1 MSGGEQALETPPA
14 VSSCDEIAP
23 GTHGDPPQISVV
35 IPTLGRPRLAAKAV
49 ASALAQTLHAI
60 EVIVVVDGP
69 DAETADLLER
79 QRDPRLRVVVLK
91 QRRGNAGARNAGV
104 DEAKADWIAFLDDD
118 DSWKPEKLEKQLAL
132 ALSIKGGLP
141 IISCRFEAVG
151 NGARFVWPTRYPR
164 PNQTLSE
171 YLFTRGG
178 PNVRGAIQTSTML
191 VPKALFDQ
199 VRFDE
204 ELDRY
209 VDLDWLLKADGVEG
223 VSLHYVRGEVLSTY
237 SMDDGRKRISNQA
250 GWRRDVDWIR
260 ERRDLVTR
268 RAYGG
273 YCLTQASIRAEK
285 TRDKGAFLPLL
296 REALSRGKV
305 SPGEMV
311 FHVGNT
317 LLPAGLRRSLTHT
330 PERRRGRVK
339 RSRGKTRERKGTLEG
354 AMRVLIFSAA
364 EKSDR
369 GGVQGV
375 VHQLTDHLR
384 GEGHAVVTAW
394 PDGAGTGG
402 DWRLQ
407 LEAGVSKTGRPTA
420 GALIKASFAMA
431 KLAARLARLRP
442 DIVNLHYVRGQ
453 TIYFL
458 ALRRVFGFRL
468 VLSFHGSDYH
478 EASPALRARLPG
490 WLRSADQVT
499 AVSQE
504 LADKVTGLAPE
515 ICVEVIENGVDTR
528 FWTPGPEGRHEPG
541 LLVAA
546 GRLLMVKGFD
556 VLLAAL
562 ARPETRKSRLVIA
575 GKGSEEAN
583 LRRQIAGLGLTGRV
597 ELAGHLSRDDMRDL
611 YRRASLFVLPSRRE
625 GMPLVLL
632 EAMATGLPVVA
643 TAVGGVPEVVG
654 DDTGALVTPED
665 PAELATAIGNRIE
678 RSELLKREGKAAHER
693 AQAFGAHQSFARYE
707 NVFRR

>member
-1 MSGGEQALETPPA
+1 M
-14 VSSCDEIAP
+14 
-23 GTHGDPPQISVV
+23 
-35 IPTLGRPRLAAKAV
+35 
-49 ASALAQTLHAI
+49 
-60 EVIVVVDGP
+60 VVDGP
-69 DAETADLLER
+69 DAKTADLLER
-79 QRDPRLRVVVLK
+79 QRDPRLRVVVLE

-118 DSWKPEKLEKQLAL
+118 DSWELEKLEKQLAL
-132 ALSIKGGLP
+132 AQSIEGGLP

-151 NGARFVWPTRYPR
+151 NGARFVWPTHYPD
-164 PNQTLSE
+164 PGQTLSD
-171 YLFTRGG
+171 YLFTRVG

-191 VPKALFDQ
+191 VPKALLER

-296 REALSRGKV
+296 REALSRGRV
-305 SPGEMV
+305 SPGEII
-311 FHVGNT
+311 FHIGNT

-330 PERRRGRVK
+330 PERRQGQARARERRGR
-339 RSRGKTRERKGTLEG
+339 RAG

-364 EKSDR
+364 EKGDR

-375 VHQLTDHLR
+375 VRGLAEHLR
-384 GEGHAVVTAW
+384 KESHAVVTAW

-407 LEAGVSKTGRPTA
+407 LEAGVGKTGRPGA
-420 GALIKASFAMA
+420 GALIKASFALA

-442 DIVNLHYVRGQ
+442 NIVNLHYVRGQ
-453 TIYFL
+453 TVYFL

-490 WLRSADQVT
+490 WLRRADQVT

-504 LADKVTGLAPE
+504 LADKVAGLAPD
-515 ICVEVIENGVDTR
+515 IRVEVIENGVDTR
-528 FWTPGPEGRHEPG
+528 FWTPGPAGWREPG

-546 GRLLMVKGFD
+546 GRLLTVKGFD

-562 ARPETRKSRLVIA
+562 ARPETRGSRLVIA
-575 GKGSEEAN
+575 GEGGEEAA
-583 LRRQIAGLGLTGRV
+583 LRRQIADLGLTGRV
-597 ELAGHLSRDDMRDL
+597 ELAGHLPRDEMRDL

-632 EAMATGLPVVA
+632 EAMATGLPAVA
-643 TAVGGVPEVVG
+643 TAVGGVPEVMG
-654 DDTGALVTPED
+654 GDTGALVSPED
-665 PAELATAIGNRIE
+665 PAELAAAIGNRIG
-678 RSELLKREGKAAHER
+678 RSELLEREGRAARDR
-693 AQAFGAHQSFARYE
+693 AQAFGASESFARYE
-707 NVFRR
+707 SVLRR